1 MIRVI
6 CIRLVSGVRSFFII
20 NVLIGHNGIEDR
32 MLGFIEKEIV
42 SSRDLM
48 VKLVV

>member
-32 MLGFIEKEIV
+32 MLGFIE
-42 SSRDLM
+42 RRL
-48 VKLVV
+48 